1 MQKRPTNK
9 SDVLLRLARSGPLR
23 SRELAARGIPRSY
36 LGRLVER
43 GQLERVGRGL
53 YRAPNARVTEL
64 HTIAETMKRVPHGV
78 ICLLSALQMHGL
90 TTEVPHAVWV
100 LIHTHARAPRS
111 TPSKVEIVRASG
123 LALTHGVAERTVEGV
138 AVRLTSPSKTVAD
151 CFRYRR
157 HVGLDVAISALREY
171 LTLARSPQR
180 KRGEVFSIEA
190 LVAAGTA
197 DRISSVMRP
206 YLEALA

>member
-1 MQKRPTNK
+1 M
-9 SDVLLRLARSGPLR
+9 
-23 SRELAARGIPRSY
+23 
-36 LGRLVER
+36 
-43 GQLERVGRGL
+43 

-78 ICLLSALQMHGL
+78 ICLLSSLQMHGL

-100 LIHTHARAPRS
+100 LIDTHARAPRS
-111 TPSKVEIVRASG
+111 TPTKLEIVRASG
-123 LALTHGVAERTVEGV
+123 SALAHGVEEQIIEGV
-138 AVRLTSPSKTVAD
+138 PVRVTSPSKTVAD

-171 LTLARSPQR
+171 LARGRSPKR
-180 KRGEVFSIEA
+180 KKGAAFSIEA
-190 LVAAGTA
+190 LVAAGIA

>member
-1 MQKRPTNK
+1 MPKLIKKN
-9 SDVLLRLARSGPLR
+9 DVLLRLARNGPLR
-23 SRELAARGIPRSY
+23 SRELAVQGIPRSY
-36 LGRLVER
+36 LSRLVER
-43 GQLERVGRGL
+43 GLLERVGRGM

-78 ICLLSALQMHGL
+78 ICLLSALQMHEL

-100 LIHTHARAPRS
+100 LIDTHARAPRS
-111 TPSKVEIVRASG
+111 TPTKLEIVRASG
-123 LALTHGVAERTVEGV
+123 PALAHGVTERSVEGV
-138 AVRLTSPSKTVAD
+138 QVRLTSPAKTVAD

-171 LTLARSPQR
+171 LARTRSPQR

-197 DRISSVMRP
+197 DRISTVMRP

>member
-1 MQKRPTNK
+1 MRIPTNK
-9 SDVLLRLARSGPLR
+9 SEALIRLARNGPLR
-23 SRELAARGIPRSY
+23 SRELAAQGIPRSY
-36 LGRLVER
+36 LGRLVAQ
-43 GQLERVGRGL
+43 GLLERVGRGM
-53 YRAPNARVTEL
+53 YRAPNARITEL
-64 HTIAETMKRVPHGV
+64 HTIAETMKRVPHGA
-78 ICLLSALQMHGL
+78 ICLLSALQMHAL

-100 LIHTHARAPRS
+100 LIDTHARAPRS
-111 TPSKVEIVRASG
+111 TPTKLEVVRASG
-123 LALTHGVAERTVEGV
+123 RALAHGVEQQIIEGV
-138 AVRLTSPSKTVAD
+138 PVRVTSPSKTVAD

-171 LTLARSPQR
+171 LARGRSP
-180 KRGEVFSIEA
+180 KKNRGEVFSIEA